1 MAVGP
6 KIQVRHDTTANW
18 AAANPTLAAGEVGL
32 DTTLG
37 KFKVGDGSTAWTTL
51 GFYKGVAAVSTGAP
65 ASPTSGDLW
74 LDTDDVAV
82 AGVAFLDS
90 EGDPAAIGTVA
101 DGTSVYAARRDHVHA
116 ISGQLAFPATQNA
129 SAGANTLDDY
139 EEGTWTPSIT
149 FGGGSTGVTYEANFR
164 LGVYTKIGNLV
175 TCTAI
180 CSLTSKGSSTG
191 IVSMGG
197 LPFTIG
203 GSAGNYGVQHCNI
216 SPCSCTGYFW
226 AQSAINTTTVS
237 FYQSNTAGTRTE
249 LVDTNISNSSQ
260 FLLTF
265 SYCV

>member
-129 SAGANTLDDY
+129 SAEANTLDDY
-139 EEGTWTPSIT
+139 EEGTWTPTVT
-149 FGGGSTGVTYEANFR
+149 FSGGNGNLTYNNQI
-164 LGVYTKIGNLV
+164 GGYTKIGRQV
-175 TCTAI
+175 TLTGYVDFNKGTASGTLRFTGTPFDAGTHYSALSLRPVGFAVSAVTI
-180 CSLTSKGSSTG
+180 CGFADGTSFYIEYANS
-191 IVSMGG
+191 
-197 LPFTIG
+197 G
-203 GSAGNYGVQHCNI
+203 GSLGSITDA
-216 SPCSCTGYFW
+216 
-226 AQSAINTTTVS
+226 
-237 FYQSNTAGTRTE
+237 
-249 LVDTNISNSSQ
+249 
-260 FLLTF
+260 LLTVNPSF
-265 SYCV
+265 VFHATFYV